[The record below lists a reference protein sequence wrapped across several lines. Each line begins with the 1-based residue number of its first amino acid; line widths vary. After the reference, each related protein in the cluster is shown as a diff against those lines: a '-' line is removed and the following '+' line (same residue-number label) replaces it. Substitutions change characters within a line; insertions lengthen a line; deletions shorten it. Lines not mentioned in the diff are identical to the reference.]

1 MSTPSLH
8 SMLPTGKM
16 LLIVVAAPNEF
27 RAVVEG
33 VGATI
38 APSPAYW
45 TRQPLTSVADVVL
58 SGVGKAN
65 AAGAVARCYD
75 ADRHGAILSL
85 GIAGVLPARDGS
97 VTTPQIGQV
106 VAAEWCSFADEG
118 VETPEGYAD
127 MASLGFPLG
136 SFSGSRVPVDRGVL
150 EIVRGSADV
159 VATIATVSTCSGT
172 DARAAEVVK
181 RTGGVAE
188 GMEGAAV
195 ALAAHR
201 LGVAMG
207 EVRVI
212 SNTTGDRGRQQWDL
226 RRAFARLGDVTCR
239 LVGRAE

>member
-1 MSTPSLH
+1 MSTPALH
-8 SMLPTGKM
+8 SSLSLDKM

-27 RAVVEG
+27 RAIVEG
-33 VGATI
+33 VGAPI
-38 APSPAYW
+38 AHSPPCW
-45 TRQPLTSVADVVL
+45 TRQRLTSVAEVVL

-65 AAGAVARCYD
+65 AAGAVARCFD
-75 ADRHGAILSL
+75 AERHGAILNV
-85 GIAGVLPARDGS
+85 GIAGSLPSMAGGAWS
-97 VTTPQIGQV
+97 PQIGQV
-106 VAAEWCSFADEG
+106 VAAEGCAFADEG

-136 SFSGSRVPVDRGVL
+136 SFPGSRVPVDPGVL
-150 EIVRGSADV
+150 EVVRRFADV
-159 VATIATVSTCSGT
+159 VGTIATVSTCSGT
-172 DARAAEVVK
+172 DARAVEVVK

-226 RRAFARLGDVTCR
+226 RRAFARLGEVTRR
-239 LVGRAE
+239 LVGRAV

>member
-1 MSTPSLH
+1 
-8 SMLPTGKM
+8 MLPPGKM
-16 LLIVVAAPNEF
+16 LLIIVAAPNEF

-33 VGATI
+33 VGAPM
-38 APSPAYW
+38 APSPPYW
-45 TRQPLTSVADVVL
+45 TRLPLTSVAEVVL

-65 AAGAVARCYD
+65 AAGAVAFCYD
-75 ADRHGAILSL
+75 AGRHGAILNV
-85 GIAGVLPARDGS
+85 GIAGSLPSMDGGAKS
-97 VTTPQIGQV
+97 PRIGEV
-106 VAAEWCSFADEG
+106 VAAAGCAFADEG

-136 SFSGSRVPVDRGVL
+136 SFSDSRVPVDRGVL
-150 EIVRGSADV
+150 EIVRRVADV
-159 VATIATVSTCSGT
+159 VGTIATVSTCSGT
-172 DARAAEVVK
+172 DARAAEVVR

-212 SNTTGDRGRQQWDL
+212 SNTTGDRGGQQWDL